1 MRYHSERKDYQQDIH
16 AVVLCVHVVLS
27 FITRMCS
34 DAILLVQ
41 KLVEQSLLCCH
52 HLLLLY
58 ILLGGIP

>member
-1 MRYHSERKDYQQDIH
+1 MRFRSERKDYQKNIH
-16 AVVLCVHVVLS
+16 AIVLCVVLA
-27 FITRMCS
+27 FVTRMCS